1 MNLLRIDLIDKLD
14 LNPVNAR
21 RTVRISARD
30 GDLELCS
37 GVIRARRRRVTE
49 STNLRGIIRYV
60 QPVRRV
66 EILAPIV
73 RNLVREYSRRNF
85 VLELLE

>member
-1 MNLLRIDLIDKLD
+1 MNLLRIDLVHELNLD
-14 LNPVNAR
+14 PVHAR

-66 EILAPIV
+66 EVLAPIV
-73 RNLVREYSRRNF
+73 GNLVREDSRRNL